1 MLPVLQLR
9 LVLLFKVLG
18 SLGLGRIELTEV
30 SFVVVKSL
38 AVLMND
44 ILSDIVEEGSVVRP
58 EVYRR

>member
-44 ILSDIVEEGSVVRP
+44 ILSDIVEEGSVVRS

>member
-38 AVLMND
+38 AVLMDD
-44 ILSDIVEEGSVVRP
+44 ILSDVVEESSVVRS